1 MMHYYRSAVLA
12 MFQSQSEKYDLRI
25 DEFEGKVQLT
35 DRYYRE
41 CEERNERCYISVA
54 FGFRACKN
62 GEWAVAAYGPDLDQ
76 ASSDEQQLWIGFR
89 IEEDAFPGEL
99 DMRFKKWFDRYI
111 KGSWD
116 VPEGPLARLDRV
128 VGQVNAIASCVV
140 GVPLFKFPN
149 IRKLCFPLA
158 ENTHRYQDA
167 HGEVYKLIIDG
178 LNRDTLKELGD
189 RVGVALK
196 ADNDRTVKSL
206 GKLLSSNSVR
216 ATVLPPLEQVSKQ
229 RRLVGHNERPMSQSF
244 SAFEEFGKDIRAVV
258 AALEAVRDDLARR
271 LDVNVARCEQRASAL
286 ESLPVFDENRPV
298 LPNYAIARAFQMKGK
313 QVVRVCGG
321 ETVSKPGSPE
331 MEALV
336 LEFSDGSMMTLELAS
351 NIKRVLEDVPVELE
365 AVHLWFHV
373 TDVPPMLPY
382 QPSSGSDTEPV
393 DE

>member
-25 DEFEGKVQLT
+25 DEIEGMVQLT

-178 LNRDTLKELGD
+178 ST
-189 RVGVALK
+189 
-196 ADNDRTVKSL
+196 
-206 GKLLSSNSVR
+206 
-216 ATVLPPLEQVSKQ
+216 
-229 RRLVGHNERPMSQSF
+229 
-244 SAFEEFGKDIRAVV
+244 
-258 AALEAVRDDLARR
+258 
-271 LDVNVARCEQRASAL
+271 
-286 ESLPVFDENRPV
+286 
-298 LPNYAIARAFQMKGK
+298 
-313 QVVRVCGG
+313 
-321 ETVSKPGSPE
+321 ETP
-331 MEALV
+331 
-336 LEFSDGSMMTLELAS
+336 
-351 NIKRVLEDVPVELE
+351 
-365 AVHLWFHV
+365 
-373 TDVPPMLPY
+373 
-382 QPSSGSDTEPV
+382 
-393 DE
+393 